1 MITGIVEVTQDP
13 EQAGSTLK
21 ILSLRLRGMKGALE
35 ELGEE
40 TDENVENISKMQG
53 QILNLTKGKVNIF
66 DGAGEFRST
75 YEIMQDIASVWDEL
89 NSKAQ
94 ADLLE
99 TIAGKH
105 RANSVAALL
114 SNWKN
119 VEAAVKSASEAEG
132 SAARENAKYVDSLQ
146 GRLDKLTT
154 AWQSFANTFMD
165 SSFLKGG
172 ISVLTKFVELI
183 EKLADSL
190 GSFGTIGL
198 VAGIVGIVKNFGTLR
213 TIFASLIKGTAGAA
227 LGFKALTSSTSAIVG
242 GIGLLVA
249 GLGLAVNAYKNYKE
263 EISKARQE
271 TIKASDEFLDAS
283 GSFEQAYIKYSGR
296 TDLTAEEESE
306 LENAIKG
313 TADALD
319 DKSSALQGVI
329 NSSNDYLSSL
339 ERIAQAELEAADA
352 AAKNKRNNAEL
363 ELKDLVKGWSD
374 IDGSEV
380 NISVDKSDIGSEF
393 LADSDW
399 FKSKSHMYGGG
410 GRGRI
415 ARERTYNLELSPNAS
430 ASEILNYYYE
440 LVEIQNRM
448 NAAAEDNKDILNSS
462 TYTKVST
469 VIEEMSDAIAVYES
483 GVYDAAKAQ
492 YQLANGIP
500 KTTEEYLKMRESI
513 LRSDDVKDLSIGTKQ
528 TLVDSLDSEY
538 GQLFDL
544 SSAEAQARKFV
555 GIIKGFGDGT
565 KDGTNEIGTVE
576 TFLNMKTAL
585 NNNECTVEQYL
596 SELDNVKA
604 MSEKFN
610 DEEKKEFNLAFGID
624 DDAIKKQYED
634 VYNYISRNYLE
645 KLDTSGFRGF
655 EALEYV
661 NAERNRIESLLN
673 GLTATEL
680 QAVANIKA
688 EIDWETTSTDK
699 IFAQI
704 KKEAKFL
711 EAMNF
716 TIAMDVETESLDALN
731 GAMAESVSAIG
742 LSSESIAALKGRYA
756 ELASQ
761 GYDLSTMFEETSNG
775 IHLNRKAVDEL
786 EQALASQKL
795 SEIGDENSGALGV
808 LKDRYDELT
817 GKIENCNDAS
827 ERASL
832 YTEQQEVAQKIN
844 DLATLASQYE
854 GLTSAYNAWLS
865 AEEAGSERDMY
876 ENIIEGFETVGDEI
890 SRGWL
895 DDGTVKFLEMLTG
908 RTDLATMSAK
918 ELKEVYKGLDDTI
931 KHTSYSVRDFFTVD
945 EDGNSTSKGVYNF
958 LDAVGQ
964 LEEEKFGGKDV
975 VKRDKNG
982 KIISFDFQV
991 AGGDKAIADALGISE
1006 ELVQIMQRAADDAGF
1021 VVTLDGTYTQLADLK
1036 TSAEESENAL
1046 KKLKSNG
1053 LDALKDFD
1061 DADLD
1066 FDFDANNLQDLNTQ
1080 LEKATTVLDKFKDK
1094 NGQLKKDKD
1103 GNLVK
1108 GAKQALEIASYFTAT
1123 LDKLTEPVYMQL
1135 ETNQVEKDLQEP
1147 LEKMQE
1153 FERLSKEKHQL
1164 ELTGDTKG
1172 IKEVEKEMNEI
1183 VDYIYE
1189 NDDLKA
1195 RLEIE
1200 GLSKEE
1206 IKAKLEKGEI
1216 EIPAT
1221 VDIQLE
1227 MSEDI
1232 KDMRLMM
1239 MNQLGLI
1246 TDEQLKLEIEYDV
1259 DYSTVEGYEPETQK
1273 AIVEYFAE
1281 HEEVDKYEPEDKKAL
1296 VRLIAEKDNIDNW
1309 KPEDVD
1315 AVVKYY
1321 ADDEQVKEWSPE
1333 EKKAYA
1339 KYLVDGGEVD
1349 GWSPEAK
1356 DAFVKYLVD
1365 GGDPDKFDP
1374 DDKESWVVYDADTR
1388 IPDGYIPYN
1397 PNALVTYNKDSSIP
1411 DNYNPDDPDATVRYG
1426 KDSLIPDNYI
1436 PLDPPATVV
1445 FDKDTSAIDTYD
1457 PPDFVRTVT
1466 YKIKE
1471 IVSKVASGGKSKAGQ
1486 RTGSNPDGS
1495 SVNGTANVSGTVGKA
1510 FKQGSWGTKNS
1521 GTALVGELG
1530 REVLVRD
1537 GRYYTIGDNGA
1548 EFIKYKKGDIIFNHV
1563 QSEQLFKNGK
1573 VTAGGGRAKALVNG
1587 TALLEGTAFGK
1598 GTGGGIESETK
1609 STVVGKNKNTG
1620 KSYKKSSDS
1629 SDSKDDFEETI
1640 DLIEIALS
1648 RIQREIDNLDKKANN
1663 VYKSWSSRNKA
1674 LTNEISKV
1682 RNEINLQQRAYEEY
1696 LSAANGVGLS
1706 SSWKT
1711 KIQNG
1716 EIDIETIKD
1725 EVLADKISDYQN
1737 YYEAALKCKDA
1748 IEELKETEAKLY
1760 AQRFEN
1766 IQTQYDGI
1774 LQGYEH
1780 TEAMLNEYI
1789 NQAEEQG
1796 LIISKKYYDALIAN
1810 EKSSIAELRKEQAN
1824 LIAERDNAVAEG
1836 KITEGSQAWLEQCA
1850 AIDEVTQAIEESNT
1864 AILEY
1869 SNSIRDIDWE
1879 IFDLVQ
1885 ERISAVSEEAD
1896 FLIELMS
1903 NKKLFE
1909 DDGKLTSQGL
1919 ATVALHA
1926 QNYNS
1931 HMFAADEYGAEI
1943 ANLDAQIVEDPY
1955 NQDLIERRNE
1965 LLELQRES
1973 ILAAEDEK
1981 NAIVDLVEESMN
1993 LELDALQ
2000 ELIDKK
2006 NEALESERDLYEY
2019 QKKVKEQTE
2028 EIASLE
2034 KQLAAYSGDDSEEA
2048 KQKIQQIKVDLE
2060 TARQDLEETEY
2071 DKFISDTSAMLDT
2084 LYTEYELILNQRL
2097 DNIDALLE
2105 GVIES
2110 INIAASADGIIATAL
2125 GSEGALAIAV
2135 SNNATSIKDTLTS
2148 EAKNV
2153 GITLSDAMNNIW
2165 SVGEGNA
2172 KSVLTMYGNNFQ
2184 DKLTTTNSV
2193 LNDIKADI
2201 AAMVD
2206 DVDKDAQKKTTENK
2220 TSTSAKKDPTKDSSS
2235 EKKTPAKD
2243 DKKPTSSG
2251 DGKPKVGDKVKF
2263 VSGKY
2268 YYDSQGKKP
2277 LGSKNRGKEVYITSI
2292 NTKSWATHPYHIST
2306 GKKLGSG
2313 DLGWLK
2319 LDQLSG
2325 YATGG
2330 HNFANDELAW
2340 TQEGKKEEYIIRP
2353 SDGAILTPIAR
2364 KGSVLNAQAS
2374 NNLWSMANSPAEF
2387 IKDNL
2392 NLGVTSVPNNSSV
2405 NNVYSQTIEN
2415 VTFSMPNVHSYNEML
2430 AQMQRDPKFD
2440 KLIKAMTLDQIAG
2453 KSSLTKG
2460 KSIR

>member
-1 MITGIVEVTQDP
+1 MAKTELED
-13 EQAGSTLK
+13 AGLDAEGMASSTAKLREEIMALSGVDIMLDSTTFKSTYK
-21 ILSLRLRGMKGALE
+21 IME
-35 ELGEE
+35 ELAAKWGHL
-40 TDENVENISKMQG
+40 TDIQ
-53 QILNLTKGKVNIF
+53 Q
-66 DGAGEFRST
+66 
-75 YEIMQDIASVWDEL
+75 ASITEL
-89 NSKAQ
+89 
-94 ADLLE
+94 
-99 TIAGKH
+99 IAGK
-105 RANSVAALL
+105 RQGNIVSSLMTNFDIAQNALQTSL
-114 SNWKN
+114 GS
-119 VEAAVKSASEAEG
+119 SG
-132 SAARENAKYVDSLQ
+132 SAMKEHSKAMESIELKINSL
-146 GRLDKLTT
+146 KA

-165 SSFLKGG
+165 SNFLKGS
-172 ISVLTKFVELI
+172 ISALTKFVEILESVI
-183 EKLADSL
+183 DSF
-190 GSFGTIGL
+190 GSLGTIGL
-198 VAGIVGIVKNFGTLR
+198 GAGIVGIVKNFGTLR
-213 TIFASLIKGTAGAA
+213 TIFASLIKGTAGAT
-227 LGFKALTSSTSAIVG
+227 LGFKALTSSVSGVVG
-242 GIGLLVA
+242 GIGLVVSA
-249 GLGLAVNAYKNYKE
+249 IGLAISAYKNHRE
-263 EISKARQE
+263 EISRQRQE
-271 TIKASDEFLDAS
+271 VIQASDEFLDAS
-283 GSFEQAYIKYSGR
+283 NSFEQAYIKYSGR

-313 TADALD
+313 TVDALG
-319 DKSSALQGVI
+319 DKNSALQNAV
-329 NSSNDYLSSL
+329 NSSNDYLTSL
-339 ERIAQAELEAADA
+339 ERIKDAELEATKA
-352 AAKNKRNNAEL
+352 AAEDKRDNAADL
-363 ELKDLVKGWSD
+363 LKEAAIGWERF
-374 IDGSEV
+374 DGSEV
-380 NISVDKSDIGSEF
+380 NVGVVDQKSIDILSGM
-393 LADSDW
+393 DSD
-399 FKSKSHMYGGG
+399 FIKTYEIQGGHLKDKKTTSLSLSADADVDEIM
-410 GRGRI
+410 RY
-415 ARERTYNLELSPNAS
+415 YNF
-430 ASEILNYYYE
+430 
-440 LVEIQNRM
+440 LVEYSEKLKD
-448 NAAAEDNKDILNSS
+448 AELDDTITYENVNKS
-462 TYTKVST
+462 
-469 VIEEMSDAIAVYES
+469 IETMSESIAVYTE
-483 GVYDAAKAQ
+483 GVYEAVAAQ
-492 YQLANGIP
+492 YLIDKNVP
-500 KTTEEYLKMRESI
+500 KTTEAYLAMREAI
-513 LRSDDVKDLSIGTKQ
+513 LSDEQLGNYSVSQKMTVLNDLDTK
-528 TLVDSLDSEY
+528 Y

-565 KDGTNEIGTVE
+565 KDGTDEIGTVE

-585 NNNECTVEQYL
+585 NDNECTVSEYL
-596 SELDNVKA
+596 SELDNVTSMA
-604 MSEKFN
+604 ENFS
-610 DEEKKEFNLAFGID
+610 DEERKQFNLAYGLD
-624 DDAIKKQYED
+624 TDSIKKQYED
-634 VYNYISRNYLE
+634 VYNYISRNYLD
-645 KLDTSGFRGF
+645 KLNTANMSNFDASEFKSH
-655 EALEYV
+655 EEQK
-661 NAERNRIESLLN
+661 IKDILN

-731 GAMAESVSAIG
+731 GAMAESVSAVG

-908 RTDLATMSAK
+908 RTDLATLSAK

-1259 DYSTVEGYEPETQK
+1259 DYSAVEGYEPETQK

-1309 KPEDVD
+1309 KPENVD

-1388 IPDGYIPYN
+1388 IPDGYVPYN

-1445 FDKDTSAIDTYD
+1445 FDKDTSAVDSYN
-1457 PPDFVRTVT
+1457 PPDIFRTVWYT
-1466 YKIKE
+1466 IKE
-1471 IVSKVASGGKSKAGQ
+1471 TVQKVASGGKSKAGQ
-1486 RTGSNPDGS
+1486 RTGANPDGKGT
-1495 SVNGTANVSGTVGKA
+1495 VNGTANV
-1510 FKQGSWGTKNS
+1510 N
-1521 GTALVGELG
+1521 GTAFAQGNWRTKKSETALTGELG
-1530 REVLVRD
+1530 REIVVTPQNQW
-1537 GRYYTIGDNGA
+1537 YTVGDNGA
-1548 EFIKYKKGDIIFNHV
+1548 EFVNIPRGSIVFNH
-1563 QSEQLFKNGK
+1563 KIC
-1573 VTAGGGRAKALVNG
+1573 
-1587 TALLEGTAFGK
+1587 
-1598 GTGGGIESETK
+1598 GI
-1609 STVVGKNKNTG
+1609 
-1620 KSYKKSSDS
+1620 
-1629 SDSKDDFEETI
+1629 
-1640 DLIEIALS
+1640 A
-1648 RIQREIDNLDKKANN
+1648 
-1663 VYKSWSSRNKA
+1663 
-1674 LTNEISKV
+1674 
-1682 RNEINLQQRAYEEY
+1682 
-1696 LSAANGVGLS
+1696 
-1706 SSWKT
+1706 
-1711 KIQNG
+1711 
-1716 EIDIETIKD
+1716 
-1725 EVLADKISDYQN
+1725 
-1737 YYEAALKCKDA
+1737 
-1748 IEELKETEAKLY
+1748 
-1760 AQRFEN
+1760 
-1766 IQTQYDGI
+1766 
-1774 LQGYEH
+1774 
-1780 TEAMLNEYI
+1780 
-1789 NQAEEQG
+1789 
-1796 LIISKKYYDALIAN
+1796 
-1810 EKSSIAELRKEQAN
+1810 
-1824 LIAERDNAVAEG
+1824 
-1836 KITEGSQAWLEQCA
+1836 
-1850 AIDEVTQAIEESNT
+1850 
-1864 AILEY
+1864 
-1869 SNSIRDIDWE
+1869 
-1879 IFDLVQ
+1879 
-1885 ERISAVSEEAD
+1885 
-1896 FLIELMS
+1896 
-1903 NKKLFE
+1903 
-1909 DDGKLTSQGL
+1909 
-1919 ATVALHA
+1919 
-1926 QNYNS
+1926 
-1931 HMFAADEYGAEI
+1931 
-1943 ANLDAQIVEDPY
+1943 
-1955 NQDLIERRNE
+1955 
-1965 LLELQRES
+1965 
-1973 ILAAEDEK
+1973 
-1981 NAIVDLVEESMN
+1981 
-1993 LELDALQ
+1993 
-2000 ELIDKK
+2000 
-2006 NEALESERDLYEY
+2006 
-2019 QKKVKEQTE
+2019 
-2028 EIASLE
+2028 
-2034 KQLAAYSGDDSEEA
+2034 
-2048 KQKIQQIKVDLE
+2048 
-2060 TARQDLEETEY
+2060 
-2071 DKFISDTSAMLDT
+2071 
-2084 LYTEYELILNQRL
+2084 
-2097 DNIDALLE
+2097 
-2105 GVIES
+2105 
-2110 INIAASADGIIATAL
+2110 
-2125 GSEGALAIAV
+2125 
-2135 SNNATSIKDTLTS
+2135 
-2148 EAKNV
+2148 
-2153 GITLSDAMNNIW
+2153 
-2165 SVGEGNA
+2165 
-2172 KSVLTMYGNNFQ
+2172 
-2184 DKLTTTNSV
+2184 
-2193 LNDIKADI
+2193 
-2201 AAMVD
+2201 
-2206 DVDKDAQKKTTENK
+2206 
-2220 TSTSAKKDPTKDSSS
+2220 
-2235 EKKTPAKD
+2235 
-2243 DKKPTSSG
+2243 
-2251 DGKPKVGDKVKF
+2251 
-2263 VSGKY
+2263 
-2268 YYDSQGKKP
+2268 
-2277 LGSKNRGKEVYITSI
+2277 
-2292 NTKSWATHPYHIST
+2292 
-2306 GKKLGSG
+2306 
-2313 DLGWLK
+2313 
-2319 LDQLSG
+2319 
-2325 YATGG
+2325 
-2330 HNFANDELAW
+2330 
-2340 TQEGKKEEYIIRP
+2340 
-2353 SDGAILTPIAR
+2353 
-2364 KGSVLNAQAS
+2364 
-2374 NNLWSMANSPAEF
+2374 
-2387 IKDNL
+2387 
-2392 NLGVTSVPNNSSV
+2392 
-2405 NNVYSQTIEN
+2405 
-2415 VTFSMPNVHSYNEML
+2415 
-2430 AQMQRDPKFD
+2430 
-2440 KLIKAMTLDQIAG
+2440 
-2453 KSSLTKG
+2453 
-2460 KSIR
+2460 